1 MIPLQVIDS
10 FLLNYNVGQALL
22 LVFALA
28 TVGALPLKSPRI
40 IALNSIVFGLV
51 FILTPQS
58 LVPIHYVFLGI
69 VLVVVGPIIWVASE
83 E

>member
-10 FLLNYNVGQALL
+10 FLLNYNIGQALL
-22 LVFALA
+22 LLFVLT

-40 IALNSIVFGLV
+40 VALNSIVFGLI
-51 FILTPQS
+51 FLLTPQS
-58 LVPIHYVFLGI
+58 LMPIHYLFLGI
-69 VLVVVGPIIWVASE
+69 VLVVVGPILWVATE